1 MIGLSYDI
9 TMIILLFLMFPL
21 IFLLDNVNLK
31 IIMLKTTNIEEIIK
45 IACVGFPAVG
55 KTTMVNLLSERPI
68 EKKYLP
74 TQGFD
79 LKTVKFGKFKL
90 RIWDFGGQKHYL
102 KAYSKDYVRGSDIL
116 FIVTDST
123 PKNVLNSKQLIEY
136 AQEIDDC
143 QIVAIANKQDLC
155 KTDGRMN
162 SKRVEDV
169 LHVKTLG
176 LTAIDPEERVKLIK
190 AIEKELNNILIRR
203 DRKE

>member
-1 MIGLSYDI
+1 
-9 TMIILLFLMFPL
+9 
-21 IFLLDNVNLK
+21 
-31 IIMLKTTNIEEIIK
+31 MLKTTNIKEIIK
-45 IACVGFPAVG
+45 VALVGFPAVG

-79 LKTVKFGKFKL
+79 LKTVQFGNYRL

-102 KAYSKDYVRGSDIL
+102 KAYLKDYVRGSDIL

-136 AQEIDDC
+136 AQQIDDC

-155 KTDGRMN
+155 KRDGHMSYR
-162 SKRVEDV
+162 RVEDV

-176 LTAIDPEERVKLIK
+176 LTAIDPTERVKLTK
-190 AIEKELNNILIRR
+190 AIEDELNKVLVRR
-203 DRKE
+203 EINK